1 MTAGDAS
8 GGGSGESLGD
18 ACVGSLARGRLGCTT
33 MGKKSRRR
41 PQPSN
46 RPKRV
51 EVPFVERPFE
61 GLPGETD
68 WVAMREVLPAATATV
83 RTTAEY
89 GSREVVIASMLPE
102 LWPALHRED
111 GTVLVA
117 LQTAAKSGDAS
128 RDVAAALLLALEA
141 EPGDPVLTLG
151 QLEPGPRLQD
161 VLDLEQPFEITLHED
176 FGFWLSTDEER
187 TAEVEAAIE
196 ESSDGIVPTV
206 AVEGATSAYWC
217 RMGREF
223 LRWAR
228 PEAQEDVLD
237 AIARLHARRES
248 TLDEGSRFVGAFR
261 ACGLLIPVWE
271 LAPGT
276 EAEEL
281 AGPCRELEER
291 LTAAL
296 AESGPLDAEARRA
309 RAGIVSRQVTL
320 R

>member
-1 MTAGDAS
+1 
-8 GGGSGESLGD
+8 
-18 ACVGSLARGRLGCTT
+18 
-33 MGKKSRRR
+33 MGKKSRKRQS
-41 PQPSN
+41 PQPS

-68 WVAMREVLPAATATV
+68 WVAMREVVPAATATV
-83 RTTAEY
+83 RTTEEY
-89 GSREVVIASMLPE
+89 GAREVVVATMLPD

-111 GTVLVA
+111 GTVLVG

-128 RDVAAALLLALEA
+128 RDVAAALLLALDA
-141 EPGDPVLTLG
+141 EPGTPVTNLG
-151 QLEPGPRLQD
+151 ILEPGPRLQD
-161 VLDLEQPFEITLHED
+161 VLDLSLPFEPVLHDD
-176 FGFWLSTDEER
+176 FGFWLPEDQ
-187 TAEVEAAIE
+187 AEDADVTAAIE
-196 ESSDGIVPTV
+196 QSSEGIVPTV
-206 AVEGATSAYWC
+206 KVEGVESAYWC

-228 PEAQEDVLD
+228 PEPQEAVLD
-237 AIARLHARRES
+237 AVARLHARRES
-248 TLDEGSRFVGAFR
+248 ELEEGARFVGAFR
-261 ACGLLIPVWE
+261 TSGILVPVWE

-276 EAEEL
+276 EADEL
-281 AGPCRELEER
+281 AGPCAEFDKR

-296 AESGPLDAEARRA
+296 AEEGPLDADARRA

>member
-1 MTAGDAS
+1 
-8 GGGSGESLGD
+8 
-18 ACVGSLARGRLGCTT
+18 

-41 PQPSN
+41 PQASN

-61 GLPGETD
+61 GLPGEPD

-83 RTTAEY
+83 RTTAEH
-89 GSREVVIASMLPE
+89 GGREVLIVSMLPD
-102 LWPALHRED
+102 LWPALHRDD
-111 GTVLVA
+111 GKVLVA

-128 RDVAAALLLALEA
+128 RDVAAALLAALEV
-141 EPGDPVLTLG
+141 EPGEPVLTLG

-161 VLDLEQPFEITLHED
+161 VLDLDQSFDVTLHDD
-176 FGFWLSTDEER
+176 FGFWLADDAAR
-187 TAEVEAAIE
+187 DGDVAAAIE
-196 ESSDGIVPTV
+196 QSSEGIVPTV
-206 AVEGATSAYWC
+206 KVEGIASAYWC

-228 PEAQEDVLD
+228 PEPQEEMLD

-248 TLDEGSRFVGAFR
+248 ALDEGSRFVGAFR

-271 LAPGT
+271 LAPGS

-281 AGPCRELEER
+281 TGPCRELEER
-291 LTAAL
+291 LAAAL
-296 AESGPLDAEARRA
+296 AEDGPLDAEARRA

>member
-1 MTAGDAS
+1 
-8 GGGSGESLGD
+8 
-18 ACVGSLARGRLGCTT
+18 
-33 MGKKSRRR
+33 MGKKSRKRQSES
-41 PQPSN
+41 P

-68 WVAMREVLPAATATV
+68 WVAMREVVPSATATV

-89 GSREVVIASMLPE
+89 GSREVVVATMLPE

-111 GTVLVA
+111 GTVLVG

-128 RDVAAALLLALEA
+128 RDVAAALLLALDA
-141 EPGDPVLTLG
+141 EPGAPVLNLG
-151 QLEPGPRLQD
+151 ILEPGPRLQD
-161 VLDLEQPFEITLHED
+161 VLDLTAPFEPVLHDD
-176 FGFWLSTDEER
+176 FAFWLAADQERDED
-187 TAEVEAAIE
+187 VIAAIE
-196 ESSDGIVPTV
+196 QSSEGIVPTV
-206 AVEGATSAYWC
+206 KVAGVESAYWC

-228 PEAQEDVLD
+228 PEPQEDVLD

-248 TLDEGSRFVGAFR
+248 ELEDGARFVGAFR
-261 ACGLLIPVWE
+261 TSGILVPVWE
-271 LAPGT
+271 LVPGT
-276 EAEEL
+276 EADEL
-281 AGPCRELEER
+281 AGPCAAFEKRLE
-291 LTAAL
+291 AAL
-296 AESGPLDAEARRA
+296 AEEGPLDADARRA